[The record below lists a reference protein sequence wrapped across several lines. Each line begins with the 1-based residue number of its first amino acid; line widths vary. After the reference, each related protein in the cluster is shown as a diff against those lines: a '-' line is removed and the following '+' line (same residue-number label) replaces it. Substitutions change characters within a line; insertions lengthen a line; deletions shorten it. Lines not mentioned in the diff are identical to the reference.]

1 MTEKGRYTPSN
12 IIVCILPHAMPLN
25 RNDSRHQLEKMGNLK
40 MNVILIYI
48 SNFTLYEQSKPGKA
62 RMEIE

>member
-1 MTEKGRYTPSN
+1 
-12 IIVCILPHAMPLN
+12 
-25 RNDSRHQLEKMGNLK
+25 MGNLK

-62 RMEIE
+62 RMEIKWGSNDEQSGIKTGLCRKKNSKW